1 MKDDSRVFPSNE
13 LEMRWIN
20 FHDMEDEVKK
30 PQEIIHRYKN
40 RSSSLSQRLAEVSRE
55 ATAWWLEWLLVEQK
69 DPGSVQA
76 LWNCFSLAV
85 VAHIRTACKVKKL
98 RALEAKLSSY

>member
-1 MKDDSRVFPSNE
+1 MKDDSRVFPSDE

-40 RSSSLSQRLAEVSRE
+40 RSSSLSQRLAEVS
-55 ATAWWLEWLLVEQK
+55 LEGCNGLVVRVVGCGERG
-69 DPGSVQA
+69 PG
-76 LWNCFSLAV
+76 FSP
-85 VAHIRTACKVKKL
+85 
-98 RALEAKLSSY
+98 SSLQLFFPSCRLHRL

>member
-1 MKDDSRVFPSNE
+1 
-13 LEMRWIN
+13 MRWIN

-40 RSSSLSQRLAEVSRE
+40 RSSSLSQRLAEVSLE
-55 ATAWWLEWLLVEQK
+55 ATVWWLEWLAVEQK

-76 LWNCFSLAV
+76 LCNCFFLAV
-85 VAHIRTACKVKKL
+85 VCTACKVNKL
-98 RALEAKLSSY
+98 RALELKLSSC